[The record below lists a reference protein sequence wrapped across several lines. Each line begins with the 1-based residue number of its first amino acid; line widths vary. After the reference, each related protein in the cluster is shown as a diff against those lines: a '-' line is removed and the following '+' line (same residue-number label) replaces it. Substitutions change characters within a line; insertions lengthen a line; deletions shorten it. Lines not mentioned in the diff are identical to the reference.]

1 MWWAVGIC
9 RRRRSKLNERS
20 IHQKVS
26 SVVVEEVK
34 TSLAK
39 VTPKFVRKTFLEQK
53 DTPLRR
59 WENQILF
66 TLYFRKSNEGSA
78 NLTFDEKI

>member
-9 RRRRSKLNERS
+9 RKRRSKLNERS

-26 SVVVEEVK
+26 TVVVEEAK

-53 DTPLRR
+53 ETPLALHR
-59 WENQILF
+59 WEI
-66 TLYFRKSNEGSA
+66 KSYLLPTS
-78 NLTFDEKI
+78 EKAMKAQPT

>member
-9 RRRRSKLNERS
+9 RSQRSKLNERS

-26 SVVVEEVK
+26 TVVVKEVK

-39 VTPKFVRKTFLEQK
+39 VTPKFARKTFLEQK
-53 DTPLRR
+53 ETLLHR

-66 TLYFRKSNEGSA
+66 TPYIRKSNEGSA